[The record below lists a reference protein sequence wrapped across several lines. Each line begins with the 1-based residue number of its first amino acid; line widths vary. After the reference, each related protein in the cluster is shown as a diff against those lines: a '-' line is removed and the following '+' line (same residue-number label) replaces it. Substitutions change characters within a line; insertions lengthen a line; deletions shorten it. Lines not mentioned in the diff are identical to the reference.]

1 MWRRL
6 ATWTASLLLAG
17 SASAVEARGSTAPP
31 PTRLITLLPSL
42 AETVCALDAC
52 DLLVA
57 VDRYADWPAQ
67 VQGLPRVGGMDD
79 AVVERIVALK
89 PDWVLAA
96 TSTRA
101 VERLR
106 GLGLKV
112 TTFDS
117 DTHEQV
123 HDSIQR
129 IALALNRPA
138 AGERVWQRIQ
148 AEIDQAARQVPNAW
162 KGATVYFEADTSPYA
177 AGEASFVGQTLARL
191 GLHNIAPAALGAFPR
206 LNPEAVVRAQPSV
219 IMMLDR
225 HTRDLPQR
233 PGWKQLRAL
242 QGGKV
247 CAFAQADYDVLIR
260 PGPRMGEAAQRMAQC
275 LQRLERPAP

>member
-1 MWRRL
+1 MWFFM
-6 ATWTASLLLAG
+6 ATSHAT
-17 SASAVEARGSTAPP
+17 PP
-31 PTRLITLLPSL
+31 ARLITLLPSL
-42 AETVCALDAC
+42 SETVCALDAC

-123 HDSIQR
+123 RDSIQR
-129 IALALNRPA
+129 IALALKRPA
-138 AGERVWQRIQ
+138 ASERVWQRIQ
-148 AEIDQAARQVPNAW
+148 AEIDQAARQVPTAW
-162 KGATVYFEADTSPYA
+162 QGATVYFEADASPYA
-177 AGEASFVGQTLARL
+177 ASEASFVGQTLARL
-191 GLHNIAPAALGAFPR
+191 GLRNIAPAALGAFPR
-206 LNPEAVVRAQPSV
+206 LNPEVVVRAQPSV
-219 IMMLDR
+219 IMALDR
-225 HTRDLPQR
+225 HARDMPQR
-233 PGWKQLRAL
+233 PGWSQLRAL

-247 CAFAQADYDVLIR
+247 CAFAQADYELLIR
-260 PGPRMGEAAQRMAQC
+260 PGPRMGQAAQLMAQC
-275 LQRLERPAP
+275 LQRLGRPPS